1 MKKIIFIL
9 LASTLSFTVAA
20 QNFGDGSTG
29 KRHKSS
35 KPKKQKNRFVSKQKK
50 KKKSKKSETSFYIT
64 SPSENNLLCFD
75 NATNKSKEI
84 YGSCII
90 MNEGITSS
98 VSAII
103 RRKGRKVF

>member
-35 KPKKQKNRFVSKQKK
+35 KPKKQKK